1 MRKFR
6 VLLVALFLLFS
17 CHGFPPVIA
26 SDSPPARIGHRM
38 IYDPV
43 NMRTILL
50 GGAIDDNGWR
60 YYRDMWSY
68 DATTNT
74 WSEITT
80 SGGPSGRFNFQ
91 MTYSV
96 DHQKIVVFSAAQNSL
111 LADTWVYDV
120 QQNSWERK
128 RPDPSPVQRGDAGF
142 VYDESNK
149 VFIMYGGLSDV
160 NPERILDETWVYD
173 IDENTWTEMTPE
185 NSPPRSYGGD
195 LVYDSLN
202 QKVLLW
208 GGNIGDGDFLD
219 EFWCYDY
226 QTNTWTRIETNPKPR
241 GRYWQQ
247 MTFDP
252 DIGKV
257 VIFGGAPP
265 VPTMLRDT
273 WLYDYTRNE
282 WTEIVSSDNPSAS
295 WSSRMV
301 YDSEIGKVVLFGG
314 TSGPRETYGDT
325 WILDTVNGEWSI
337 AGASEPISTEGQE
350 GSTEGQDDESGQTG
364 IPGFPLPSIILS
376 IVLIMILLADG
387 RRSSN
392 GVISAQAG

>member
-1 MRKFR
+1 MRKYR
-6 VLLVALFLLFS
+6 VILVALFLLIS
-17 CHGFPPVIA
+17 CHGFSPVIA

-68 DATTNT
+68 DTTNNT

-91 MTYSV
+91 MAYSV
-96 DHQKIVVFSAAQNSL
+96 DHHKIVVFSGSAHAARTSMYPG
-111 LADTWVYDV
+111 DTWVYDV
-120 QQNSWERK
+120 EQGGWDRK
-128 RPDPSPVQRGDAGF
+128 RLSPCPLQRTDAGF
-142 VYDESNK
+142 VYDESNR
-149 VFIMYGGLSDV
+149 VFVMYGGLSDV
-160 NPERILDETWVYD
+160 DSDRVLDETWVYD

-185 NSPPRSYGGD
+185 NSPPRMYGGE

-208 GGNIGDGDFLD
+208 GGNTRDGGKID

-226 QTNTWTRIETNPKPR
+226 QTDTWTRIETNPKPR
-241 GRYWQQ
+241 GRYWFQ
-247 MTFDP
+247 MTFDQ

-257 VIFGGAPP
+257 VIFGGSPGGD
-265 VPTMLRDT
+265 TKLGDT
-273 WLYDYTRNE
+273 WLYDYARNE
-282 WTEIVSSDNPSAS
+282 WTEIDSSDNPSARAN
-295 WSSRMV
+295 SRMV

-314 TSGPRETYGDT
+314 QSGFRETWGDT
-325 WILDTVNGEWSI
+325 WILDTAEGTWRE
-337 AGASEPISTEGQE
+337 ASTEPT
-350 GSTEGQDDESGQTG
+350 SIEGQDEEISQNW
-364 IPGFPLPSIILS
+364 IPGFPYDSII
-376 IVLIMILLADG
+376 IGLISVIIIL
-387 RRSSN
+387 RR
-392 GVISAQAG
+392 ARKF

>member
-1 MRKFR
+1 
-6 VLLVALFLLFS
+6 
-17 CHGFPPVIA
+17 
-26 SDSPPARIGHRM
+26 M

-50 GGAIDDNGWR
+50 GGAIDENGWR

-68 DATTNT
+68 DATNNT

-91 MTYSV
+91 MAYSV
-96 DHQKIVVFSAAQNSL
+96 DHQKIVVFSAAQTSSS
-111 LADTWVYDV
+111 ADTWVYDV
-120 QQNSWERK
+120 QQNSWELK

-160 NPERILDETWVYD
+160 NPERTLDETWVYD

-185 NSPPRSYGGD
+185 NSPPRMYGGD

-208 GGNIGDGDFLD
+208 GGNIRDGGMLD

-241 GRYWQQ
+241 GRYWFQ
-247 MTFDP
+247 MTFDQ

-257 VIFGGAPP
+257 VIFGGSPGGDAK
-265 VPTMLRDT
+265 LGDT

-282 WTEIVSSDNPSAS
+282 WTQINSSDNPSARDH
-295 WSSRMV
+295 SRMV

-314 TSGPRETYGDT
+314 TSGFHETWDDT
-325 WILDTVNGEWSI
+325 WILDTVNGEWIFAVTSLPT
-337 AGASEPISTEGQE
+337 GTENDRDDTS
-350 GSTEGQDDESGQTG
+350 GS
-364 IPGFPLPSIILS
+364 IPGFPMVSII
-376 IVLIMILLADG
+376 IALALCAAYK
-387 RRSSN
+387 RYL
-392 GVISAQAG
+392 

>member
-1 MRKFR
+1 MRKYR
-6 VLLVALFLLFS
+6 VLLVALFLLIL
-17 CHGFPPVIA
+17 CHGFSPVIA
-26 SDSPPARIGHRM
+26 SDSPPARIGQRM

-50 GGAIDDNGWR
+50 GGAIDDNGWN

-68 DATTNT
+68 DATNNT

-91 MTYSV
+91 MAYSV
-96 DHQKIVVFSAAQNSL
+96 DHQKIVVFSAAQTSSS
-111 LADTWVYDV
+111 ADTWVYDV
-120 QQNSWERK
+120 QQNSWELK
-128 RPDPSPVQRGDAGF
+128 RPDPRPVQRGDAGF

-160 NPERILDETWVYD
+160 NPERTLDETWVYD

-208 GGNIGDGDFLD
+208 GGNIRDGGMLD

-247 MTFDP
+247 MTFDQ

-257 VIFGGAPP
+257 VIF
-265 VPTMLRDT
+265 
-273 WLYDYTRNE
+273 W
-282 WTEIVSSDNPSAS
+282 
-295 WSSRMV
+295 
-301 YDSEIGKVVLFGG
+301 
-314 TSGPRETYGDT
+314 
-325 WILDTVNGEWSI
+325 
-337 AGASEPISTEGQE
+337 
-350 GSTEGQDDESGQTG
+350 
-364 IPGFPLPSIILS
+364 
-376 IVLIMILLADG
+376 G
-387 RRSSN
+387 RTTD
-392 GVISAQAG
+392 